1 MGWFFKEGDDTS
13 SCKWNKQVFSLKRS
27 FVYTWDA
34 TVAKQRFVPSWF
46 IDSDTRPLD
55 SDTQSLCYVYAMIVV
70 ITRNDVPFSKA
81 FLVPKQSLYD
91 D

>member
-1 MGWFFKEGDDTS
+1 M
-13 SCKWNKQVFSLKRS
+13 
-27 FVYTWDA
+27 
-34 TVAKQRFVPSWF
+34 PSWF
-46 IDSDTRPLD
+46 ID

-91 D
+91 DELQHIISSLGIQLEN